1 VRQQMEGAKMVME
14 RRMEIHS
21 PVLRHIAAALVVL
34 LACASAVV
42 RAGDQA
48 AAASPF
54 RLRLRTRVEPF
65 KGSDRWQEVNFEKDF
80 APGETALLICDMWD
94 NHWCSGAAR
103 RVGPLAQR
111 MAPLVNAARARG
123 ILIIHAPSD
132 TMEFY
137 KDYPQRQRALQ
148 APRVTPPP
156 GLGLN
161 SPALPIDDS
170 DEGCDTPGDKVH
182 IAWTRQHAAIPIGE
196 PDFISDSGTEIYSV
210 LQPRGIK
217 NLLIMGV
224 HTNMCVLNRSFA
236 IKQMTNWG
244 MACVLVRDL
253 TDTMYD
259 PKDRP
264 FVSHDQGTELV
275 VQYIEK
281 YWCPTTLSEEILR
294 ALR

>member
-1 VRQQMEGAKMVME
+1 MLE
-14 RRMEIHS
+14 RSKTDRH
-21 PVLRHIAAALVVL
+21 VLRRFAAALIIP
-34 LACASAVV
+34 LALASAGAGTSAGVA
-42 RAGDQA
+42 AGDQA
-48 AAASPF
+48 AAASPL

-65 KGSDRWQEVNFEKDF
+65 KGSDRWEEVNFEKDF

-137 KDYPQRQRALQ
+137 KDYPQRRRALQ

-156 GLGLN
+156 GLGLA

-170 DEGCDTPGDKVH
+170 DEGCDTPGDKVY
-182 IAWTRQHAAIPIGE
+182 IAWTRQHEAIPIGE
-196 PDFISDSGTEIYSV
+196 PDLISDSGTEIYSV

-244 MACVLVRDL
+244 VACVLVRDL

-259 PKDRP
+259 PNDRP
-264 FVSHDQGTELV
+264 FVSHDTGTELV

-281 YWCPTTLSEEILR
+281 YWCPTTRSEEILR
-294 ALR
+294 AIR